1 MDIYSL
7 WDKVLVEFELSLSK
21 NHFDT
26 WFKNTYPIRVDD
38 GTYTISVP
46 NEFVKDWVE
55 NKYTKDILK
64 ITKKT
69 NPEIKKIQF
78 IISKKDTVATST
90 FDAKEISKKET
101 KTNTLPFTS
110 GVNTLDNLNPRYAL
124 DNLIVGSFN
133 DVAYSAAQ
141 AIIKK
146 PGTYNP
152 FFIYG
157 STGTGKTHL
166 VQAVGNTLKER
177 NPEINIYYVS
187 ADKFSNDFI
196 NAIANK
202 QVDNLK
208 ERYRTYDV
216 LIIDDIQFLSG
227 RDKTQEELF
236 HLFNSMTEKGKQIMF
251 TSDKHPNHII
261 GLEERIKSRLSAGMI
276 VDIGKPD
283 FESRLAI
290 LQSRSQEQG
299 IVFGSDI
306 LEFIAKQIEGNIRE
320 LEGIFNTL
328 SVQQEVRNH
337 SLTIPEVKEII
348 KNHIKPKRSVSV
360 EEITGAVAQYFHIEE
375 SSLYQSIRRREI
387 VQARQVAM
395 YLMRTDYNIS
405 YPLIGRKLGGKDH
418 TTVMHSCERVEQ
430 ELQDNPLLMQDIQNI
445 RSILATL

>member
-26 WFKNTYPIRVDD
+26 WFKNTYPVRVDND
-38 GTYTISVP
+38 TYVISVP
-46 NEFVKDWVE
+46 NDFVRDWVE

-64 ITKKT
+64 ITKQT

-78 IISKKDTVATST
+78 IISKKEA
-90 FDAKEISKKET
+90 EITTPEKTTKHSKDSGQSQ
-101 KTNTLPFTS
+101 LPLQA
-110 GVNTLDNLNPRYAL
+110 GINTLDNLNPKYTL
-124 DNLIVGSFN
+124 DGLIVGSFN
-133 DVAYSAAQ
+133 EVAYSAGQ

-146 PGTYNP
+146 PGAYNP

-166 VQAVGNTLKER
+166 VQAVGNALKDK
-177 NPEINIYYVS
+177 NPDIKIYYVS

-196 NAIANK
+196 SAIANK
-202 QVDNLK
+202 QIDNLK
-208 ERYRTYDV
+208 DRYRSYDV

-236 HLFNSMTEKGKQIMF
+236 HLFNSMTEQGKQIMF
-251 TSDKHPNHII
+251 TSDKHPNHIV

-290 LQSRSQEQG
+290 LNSKSTEQG
-299 IVFGSDI
+299 IVFDPI
-306 LEFIAKQIEGNIRE
+306 VLQFIAEQVDGSIRE

-328 SVQQEVRNH
+328 SVQQEVRGKLLG
-337 SLTIPEVKEII
+337 LTEVREII

-360 EEITGAVAQYFHIEE
+360 EEITKTVAQYFHIEE
-375 SSLYQSIRRREI
+375 SSLYDSNRRREI

-418 TTVMHSCERVEQ
+418 TTVMHSCERVEK
-430 ELQDNPLLMQDIQNI
+430 ELKDNPLLAQDIGHI
-445 RSILATL
+445 RSMLATL